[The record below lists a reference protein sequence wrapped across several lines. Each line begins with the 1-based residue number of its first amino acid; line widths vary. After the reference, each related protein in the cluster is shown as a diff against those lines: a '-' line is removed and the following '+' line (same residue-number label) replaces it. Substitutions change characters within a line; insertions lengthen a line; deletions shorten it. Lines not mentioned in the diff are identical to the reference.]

1 MRKCSV
7 DLVTGF
13 LSSGKT
19 SFINS
24 FINKTLKKK
33 EELIVIQCEEG
44 KVAIDE
50 QLESRFNVSL
60 KKFTSSSD
68 LSEERF
74 IRMIKFYKP
83 ERMIIECNG
92 VEAVT
97 SLVTIFNSSKL
108 RPYFKLTGIISI
120 LDSVTFNMLIKNL
133 GHLVVPCIEKS
144 DLIILNKSNEI
155 SEELLE
161 KNLGIVKNLNTH
173 AHILIANDK
182 SDLDRKINKAKVIN
196 A

>member
-24 FINKTLKKK
+24 FINKTLRK
-33 EELIVIQCEEG
+33 EELIVVQCEDG

-50 QLESRFNVSL
+50 RLESKFNVSL
-60 KKFTSSSD
+60 KKFVSSSE
-68 LSEERF
+68 LSEERL

-83 ERMIIECNG
+83 ERMIVECNG
-92 VEAVT
+92 IEDVT
-97 SLVTIFNSSKL
+97 NLVTIFNSSKL

-120 LDSVTFNMLIKNL
+120 LDSLTFNMLIKNL

-173 AHILIANDK
+173 AHILIADDK
-182 SDLDRKINKAKVIN
+182 ADLERKIIKAKVIN
-196 A
+196 S